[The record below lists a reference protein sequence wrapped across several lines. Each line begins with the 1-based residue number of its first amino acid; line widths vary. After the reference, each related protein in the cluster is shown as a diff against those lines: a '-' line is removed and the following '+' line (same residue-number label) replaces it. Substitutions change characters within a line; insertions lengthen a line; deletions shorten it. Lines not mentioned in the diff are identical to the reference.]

1 MIAAAMVMKS
11 LCVFC
16 GSSSGRAPGYSDA
29 ATRLGG
35 HLAAAGV
42 TLVYGGGGVGLMGV
56 LADAVI
62 DGGGHVIG
70 VIPDALV
77 ARELAHPRVSDMR
90 VVPDMHTRKALM
102 ADLADAIVALPG
114 GLGTFDELF
123 EALTWAQLGL
133 HPKPIGLLNVEGYF
147 APLLALIDHAVVEGF
162 VAPEGRSLILV
173 ETDPDRLIDGLR
185 RAVARP
191 RTQLQG
197 LRR

>member
-1 MIAAAMVMKS
+1 MMMKS

-16 GSSSGRAPGYSDA
+16 GSSSGRSPGYSRA

-35 HLAAAGV
+35 RLAAAGV

-62 DGGGHVIG
+62 DGGGHVVG
-70 VIPDALV
+70 VIPEALV

-90 VVPDMHTRKALM
+90 VVSDMHTRKALM
-102 ADLADAIVALPG
+102 ADLADAIAALPG
-114 GLGTFDELF
+114 GLGTLDELF

-162 VAPEGRSLILV
+162 VAPGGRSLILD
-173 ETDPDRLIDGLR
+173 ETDPDRLLDSLR
-185 RAVARP
+185 RAVASP
-191 RTQLQG
+191 RTQFQG